1 MEMDNLPPYLSQQQS
16 SMEDRRIGFGRRLG
30 AKLLDALIM
39 LIIAIVFYYAAGDDI
54 HNNLDRMVRIIMAQ
68 QGQDSAAYS
77 EEFADLMAQVTK
89 LSLIANFVG
98 ILVNLTELVLGA
110 TPGKMLLSIR
120 VAHANGRKG
129 SIALWAKRW
138 AVVNASTVFSLL
150 ALSGT
155 PFFNTLSGLLSFVV
169 FLGCF
174 AVLSQRRQAL
184 HDVIAGTAV
193 YYDHDIKEE

>member
-1 MEMDNLPPYLSQQQS
+1 MEMDNLPPYLSQQQVS
-16 SMEDRRIGFGRRLG
+16 VEDKRIGFGRRLG

-39 LIIAIVFYYAAGDDI
+39 LIIAIVFYYAAGDDM

-68 QGQDSAAYS
+68 QGQDSSAYS
-77 EEFADLMAQVTK
+77 EEVADFMAQVMK
-89 LSLIANFVG
+89 LSLVANFVG
-98 ILVNLTELVLGA
+98 ILVNLTELAMGA

-138 AVVNASTVFSLL
+138 AVVNASTILSLL
-150 ALSGT
+150 ALGGLT
-155 PFFNTLSGLLSFVV
+155 FLNTVSGLISFVV

-174 AVLSQRRQAL
+174 AMLSQRRQAL
-184 HDVIAGTAV
+184 HDIIAGTAV
-193 YYDHDIKEE
+193 YYDHDIQD

>member
-1 MEMDNLPPYLSQQQS
+1 
-16 SMEDRRIGFGRRLG
+16 
-30 AKLLDALIM
+30 
-39 LIIAIVFYYAAGDDI
+39 
-54 HNNLDRMVRIIMAQ
+54 
-68 QGQDSAAYS
+68 
-77 EEFADLMAQVTK
+77 
-89 LSLIANFVG
+89 
-98 ILVNLTELVLGA
+98 
-110 TPGKMLLSIR
+110 
-120 VAHANGRKG
+120 
-129 SIALWAKRW
+129 
-138 AVVNASTVFSLL
+138 VVNASTVFSLL